1 VTALPRMGAGHRP
14 ELTASLGLL
23 FLYLALMNG
32 HFISV
37 DGVVMW
43 RQALSLVQ
51 HQTFRFEPTIW
62 WGSYI
67 YTSSRGVAAS
77 LQYMPGVLV
86 FGWLRPYEPTSLTAT
101 YDYGLFYGD
110 RLYRVA
116 GAPAWALI
124 TATTALF
131 VGLTVRALSRDHRAV
146 LWAIAFYGLGSPALL
161 GARGDFPQPLVAM
174 CWAVGLF
181 ASVRLRDGGSNR
193 WQWLCAAAIAYGV
206 LTRPL
211 EGSML
216 LPAVLLLLLPGWRSS
231 PWRLVGPVAVWAAAV
246 GLTLLINWA
255 RFGAP
260 LDFGYGSL
268 SWNIPIWVGFPYA
281 LLSPGRGALWQFPAM
296 LLSVFGAIQLWRTG
310 RRLDVIV
317 LAGLPAVLFIESCV
331 FFAWIE
337 GWDWGFRLFQPA
349 LPFMAMLA
357 GIGAVKLKGRLAG
370 WLPGVLLA
378 GGLVWNVPA
387 VITDLLGG
395 YAATYDNLASWSNL
409 DAYPPIGAWQFL
421 HHLRALS
428 LDDSAAVDIIWFRA
442 ARTTHWLTL
451 APFTL
456 LLAVSAALWYRAV
469 KVARMAVRDEAIT
482 GPSRLT

>member
-1 VTALPRMGAGHRP
+1 MIVLRRMAAGNRT
-14 ELTASLGLL
+14 ELTAALSLL

-32 HFISV
+32 HLISV

-51 HQTFRFEPTIW
+51 HQTFRFDPTIW

-77 LQYMPGVLV
+77 LQYIPGVLV
-86 FGWLRPYEPTSLTAT
+86 FGWLRPYEPASLTAT

-110 RLYRVA
+110 RLYTLV

-124 TATTALF
+124 TATTALV
-131 VGLTVRALSRDHRAV
+131 VGLTARSLSQDRRAV
-146 LWAIAFYGLGSPALL
+146 LWAMAFYGLGSPALL

-174 CWAVGLF
+174 CWAVGVF
-181 ASVRLRDGGSNR
+181 ACVRLRGGGSNR
-193 WQWLCAAAIAYGV
+193 WLWLASAGIAYGV

-231 PWRLVGPVAVWAAAV
+231 PWRLVVPAAAWV
-246 GLTLLINWA
+246 AAVALTLIINWT

-260 LDFGYGSL
+260 LNFGYGAL
-268 SWNIPIWVGFPYA
+268 SWSIPIWIGFPYA

-296 LLSVFGAIQLWRTG
+296 LLSVFGAFHMWRTG
-310 RRLDVIV
+310 RRLETIV
-317 LAGLPAVLFIESCV
+317 LAGLPVVLFVESCV
-331 FFAWIE
+331 FLGWIN

-349 LPFMAMLA
+349 LPLVAILA
-357 GIGAVKLKGRLAG
+357 GIGAVKLRGRLAG

-387 VITDLLGG
+387 VVTDLLGG
-395 YAATYDNLASWSNL
+395 YAATYDNLASWSRL
-409 DAYPPIGAWQFL
+409 DAYPPLGAWQFL
-421 HHLRALS
+421 HHVRALNAE
-428 LDDSAAVDIIWFRA
+428 DSAAVDIVWFRA
-442 ARTTHWLTL
+442 ARATHWLSVV
-451 APFTL
+451 PFAL
-456 LLAVSAALWYRAV
+456 LVGASAALWYRAV
-469 KVARMAVRDEAIT
+469 KADRIAAREEAFHRDV
-482 GPSRLT
+482 